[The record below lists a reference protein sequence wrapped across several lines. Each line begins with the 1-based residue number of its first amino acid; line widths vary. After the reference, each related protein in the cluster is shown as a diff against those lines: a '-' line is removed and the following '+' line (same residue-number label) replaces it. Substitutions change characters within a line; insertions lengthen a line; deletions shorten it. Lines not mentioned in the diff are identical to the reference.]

1 MRYEKDEMEIDLRE
15 LFFVLRRRILVI
27 ILTAVIFA
35 GAAGSYSYFVAD
47 PVYEST
53 SRLYIQTQS
62 TSITSLADIQMS
74 TVLANDY
81 VVLIQSRTLCQEVID
96 NLDLDM
102 GYKAL
107 QSKMTVTNPEDTR
120 ILNISI
126 RDDDPQIST
135 IIANEVA
142 RVAKK
147 KISDVMK
154 TDEPSLW
161 ETAIVPEHPIKPA
174 KVKNTMLGGMIGA
187 FLAALV
193 VIVLHLMD
201 DAIRTPED
209 VERYLGLTTL
219 SSIPQEGETKKKRRK
234 DRIRRSKSRNILGMS
249 KKSKKKGKKHHKKE
263 KGDNING

>member
-15 LFFVLRRRILVI
+15 LFYVIRKRILVI

-35 GAAGSYSYFVAD
+35 GAAGSYSYFIAD

-74 TVLANDY
+74 SVLASDY

-102 GYKAL
+102 TYKELKAC
-107 QSKMTVTNPEDTR
+107 MTVTNPEDTR
-120 ILNISI
+120 ILNISV
-126 RDDDPQIST
+126 RGTDPRET
-135 IIANEVA
+135 TEIANEVA

-161 ETAIVPEHPIKPA
+161 ETAIVPKEPIKPEKA
-174 KVKNTMLGGMIGA
+174 KNTVLGGMIGA
-187 FLAALV
+187 FLAALI

-209 VERYLGLTTL
+209 VERHLGLITL
-219 SSIPQEGETKKKRRK
+219 SSIPQEGESKKKRRK
-234 DRIRRSKSRNILGMS
+234 DRIKRSKSSSMAGRSGKRS
-249 KKSKKKGKKHHKKE
+249 KRKSRKNKKE
-263 KGDNING
+263 DEIDG

>member
-15 LFFVLRRRILVI
+15 LFLILRRRILVI

-74 TVLANDY
+74 TVLARDY
-81 VVLIQSRTLCQEVID
+81 VVLIQSRTLCEEVAD
-96 NLDLDM
+96 NLGM
-102 GYKAL
+102 GLTYKDV
-107 QSKMTVTNPEDTR
+107 QRSMEVTNPEDTR
-120 ILNISI
+120 ILNISVQGTN
-126 RDDDPQIST
+126 PQKT
-135 IIANEVA
+135 TAIANEVA

-161 ETAIVPEHPIKPA
+161 ETAIVPENPIKPEKA
-174 KVKNTMLGGMIGA
+174 KNTVLGGMIGA

-209 VERYLGLTTL
+209 IERHLGLTTL
-219 SSIPQEGETKKKRRK
+219 SSIPQEGESKKKRRK
-234 DRIRRSKSRNILGMS
+234 DRIRR
-249 KKSKKKGKKHHKKE
+249 KKSHRIGGKKKGKKHHKKE
-263 KGDNING
+263 KGDNIND

>member
-15 LFFVLRRRILVI
+15 LFFVIRRRILVI
-27 ILTAVIFA
+27 ILSAVIFA

-74 TVLANDY
+74 TVLASDY
-81 VVLIQSRTLCQEVID
+81 VELIQSRTLCQEVVD
-96 NLDLDM
+96 NLNLDM
-102 GYKAL
+102 TYRDVQKC
-107 QSKMTVTNPEDTR
+107 MTVTNPEDTR
-120 ILNISI
+120 ILNIAI
-126 RDDDPQIST
+126 QGKNPQET
-135 IIANEVA
+135 TAIANEVA
-142 RVAKK
+142 LVAKQ

-161 ETAIVPEHPIKPA
+161 ETAIVPKQPVKPE
-174 KVKNTMLGGMIGA
+174 KIKNTVLGGMIGA

-193 VIVLHLMD
+193 VIVLHMMD
-201 DAIRTPED
+201 DAIKTPED
-209 VERYLGLTTL
+209 IERHLGLTTL

-234 DRIRRSKSRNILGMS
+234 DRIRRRKNKGFLGMP

>member
-15 LFFVLRRRILVI
+15 LFFILRRRILVI

-81 VVLIQSRTLCQEVID
+81 VILIQSRTLCQEVAD
-96 NLDLDM
+96 NLGM
-102 GYKAL
+102 GLTYKDIKSSL
-107 QSKMTVTNPEDTR
+107 TVTNPEDTR
-120 ILNISI
+120 ILNITI
-126 RDDDPQIST
+126 RGNNPQKT
-135 IIANEVA
+135 TAIANEVA

-161 ETAIVPEHPIKPA
+161 ETAIVPTTPVAPEKA
-174 KVKNTMLGGMIGA
+174 KNTVVGGVIGA
-187 FLAALV
+187 ALAVLV
-193 VIVLHLMD
+193 VLILHFMD

-209 VERYLGLTTL
+209 IERYLGLTTL
-219 SSIPQEGETKKKRRK
+219 SSIPQEGESKKKRRK
-234 DRIRRSKSRNILGMS
+234 DRIRR
-249 KKSKKKGKKHHKKE
+249 KKSHRIGGKKKGKKHHKKE
-263 KGDNING
+263 KGDNIND